1 MKKAQQSDSP
11 TLRLSDSRVAAVVLA
26 AGESTRLGQPKQL
39 APIAGRPAL
48 AYTLDALRKTSVD
61 KIVLVLGHR
70 AAEIRAALD
79 LAGVAV
85 VHNDAYADG
94 QSTSVIAGITALGT
108 DVGAAL
114 MVVGDQPLLDP
125 AVVEAVLDAYRRTGG
140 PFVVPVYADGW
151 GNPVLLARGVWQY
164 LDGLKGD
171 TGARPILRKQ
181 MDMVL
186 EVPVPG
192 PAPDD
197 IDTPDDYA
205 RVRRRIEG
213 GGGAE

>member
-1 MKKAQQSDSP
+1 MDDLRQSDQP
-11 TLRLSDSRVAAVVLA
+11 TFRLSDSPIAAVVLA
-26 AGESTRLGQPKQL
+26 AGDSTRLGQPKQL
-39 APIAGRPAL
+39 APLAGRPAL
-48 AYTLDALRKTSVD
+48 AYTLDALRQSSVD
-61 KIVLVLGHR
+61 RIVLVLGHQ
-70 AAEIRAALD
+70 AEAVRAALD
-79 LAGVAV
+79 LTGVTV
-85 VHNDAYADG
+85 VQNDAYAEG
-94 QSTSVIAGITALGT
+94 QSTSVLAGIKSLGD

-125 AVVEAVLDAYRRTGG
+125 AVVDAIVDAYRRTGG
-140 PFVVPVYADGW
+140 PFVVPVYEGGW
-151 GNPVLLARGVWQY
+151 GNPVLLARGAWQF

-197 IDTPDDYA
+197 IDTPEDYE
-205 RVRRRIEG
+205 RLRRRIEG
-213 GGGAE
+213 DGSNR